1 MNRTIFWD
9 QNQSRT
15 FDYVEGDHD
24 VLYALAYAMQD
35 LLGSTSTVVSGFA
48 ATAASPATLS
58 FTLAAGRIYQLAEA
72 DATAIGAIP
81 QDTTQIFQQGAT
93 ASQTITLTPPGTAGQ
108 SQWNLVE
115 AQFSQVDS
123 IRPNDPNGGLLYFYN
138 SANPS
143 QPFQGPNN
151 DGQTTN
157 TLRSGVV
164 VVQVVQGSPAATG
177 SEVPPNPT
185 SGWVPLYLVDLSN
198 GQTQI
203 TQGEILA
210 AGPSVGT
217 NVPSN
222 YPSIPTFKLLQQ
234 SQIQNGSLAATF
246 APATTGVEVAALG
259 QGFCNRVGT
268 AITANYTLGAT
279 DGGKYFPVTSAVT
292 VTLGP
297 TTIAAGETV
306 GFLAEGVN
314 ITLTTAS
321 GVFKGGAIDGSTS
334 VAVPETGWLFVQTDG
349 TNWKVVAGSSNLLA
363 VHGSQAFTASGTFT
377 VPTGVTLLRRV
388 LVVGGGGGSWG
399 SGSSTSA
406 AGAGGG
412 GFAILY
418 NIAVTPGQQ
427 ITVSIGAGGLGG
439 AVNAAGGSGGTTS
452 FGSYVSATGG
462 QSNANQQDAGAAGNG
477 VGGDVNGYGGWGAL
491 PGGMVSNAYSL
502 AVGGSGGSSFLSGMF
517 AGNVGAVSNFVGG
530 PGAGAPGPGSG
541 GYVGV
546 DGLAGFVEVE
556 W

>member
-48 ATAASPATLS
+48 ATATSPATLS
-58 FTLAAGRIYQLAEA
+58 FTLAAGRIYQLADA

-222 YPSIPTFKLLQQ
+222 YPSIPTFELLQLA
-234 SQIQNGSLAATF
+234 QIQNGSLTATF
-246 APATTGVEVAALG
+246 APATTSVEAAALG
-259 QGFCNRVGT
+259 QGFCNRVGAT
-268 AITANYTLGAT
+268 ITANYTLGAT

-334 VAVPETGWLFVQTDG
+334 VSVPETGWLFVQTDG
-349 TNWKVVAGSSNLLA
+349 TNWKVVSGSPNLLSL
-363 VHGSQAFTASGTFT
+363 HGATSLTTSGTFT
-377 VPTGVTLLRRV
+377 VPAGVTTLRRV
-388 LVVGGGGGSWG
+388 ALWGGGGSGAFNSTLADTGGGGGGALCLVCDVSVTPGQTCSYTIGAGGAALSANSAGNAGGATSMTIGATTYTAGGGTGGSATGIQVSGGAATNGTFNFAGGNGMAVGSSRTGDGGAAPQGGGGGSG
-399 SGSSTSA
+399 SNGQGG
-406 AGAGGG
+406 AGVFPGGG
-412 GFAILY
+412 GAGT
-418 NIAVTPGQQ
+418 NITGGGGAN
-427 ITVSIGAGGLGG
+427 GAGL
-439 AVNAAGGSGGTTS
+439 
-452 FGSYVSATGG
+452 
-462 QSNANQQDAGAAGNG
+462 
-477 VGGDVNGYGGWGAL
+477 
-491 PGGMVSNAYSL
+491 
-502 AVGGSGGSSFLSGMF
+502 
-517 AGNVGAVSNFVGG
+517 
-530 PGAGAPGPGSG
+530 
-541 GYVGV
+541 
-546 DGLAGFVEVE
+546 VE